1 MIKELFTEVWTRLKE
16 LRKAGE
22 AQGNKFSGFCGVL
35 SSLTIY
41 TFYYYLWQVLGW
53 GFTKIVPDQ
62 RGLPLPRLCLSPGK
76 PTPIDKSPGMPRISL
91 LIMTIKLLLKAIPA
105 LELMPLLPL
114 QQKTT
119 FLSVPSRFCPLSVEY
134 SVRAN
139 LCLRVTMR
147 ACVFLSGPFL
157 GLYIPVVCTWLS
169 FISCLHLLCFPQDF
183 LPPGF
188 TFMCL
193 SLFFFSFGSCYV
205 HLFIFLWISLQ
216 F

>member
-1 MIKELFTEVWTRLKE
+1 MKELFTEVWTRLKE

-119 FLSVPSRFCPLSVEY
+119 FLSVPSRFLLSL
-134 SVRAN
+134 SQQ
-139 LCLRVTMR
+139 
-147 ACVFLSGPFL
+147 VFLLKAHPSEVPPWKCSSQSPVPKKTDL
-157 GLYIPVVCTWLS
+157 RQLASQGLWGKRERKKWRWLE
-169 FISCLHLLCFPQDF
+169 P
-183 LPPGF
+183 
-188 TFMCL
+188 
-193 SLFFFSFGSCYV
+193 
-205 HLFIFLWISLQ
+205 
-216 F
+216 